1 MVGLFIFL
9 YLFCGL
15 ITFITFAMFTDIFE
29 TVEIYNIKRYKRI
42 LTRLSYLFLW
52 PIYFIG
58 MLIMTIYCGMKQLIS
73 KIIE

>member
-15 ITFITFAMFTDIFE
+15 ITFIMFTSTFE
-29 TVEIYNIKRYKRI
+29 TEEVYNIKRYKRI
-42 LTRLSYLFLW
+42 LLRLSYLFLW
-52 PIYFIG
+52 PIYFIINVV
-58 MLIMTIYCGMKQLIS
+58 MVIYFGMKQLIS

>member
-15 ITFITFAMFTDIFE
+15 ITFAMFVGTFE
-29 TVEIYNIKRYKRI
+29 TEKIYNIKRYKRI
-42 LTRLSYLFLW
+42 LFRLSYLFLW

-58 MLIMTIYCGMKQLIS
+58 MSIMVIYCGMKQLIS

>member
-9 YLFCGL
+9 YLCCGL
-15 ITFITFAMFTDIFE
+15 ITFTMFVGTFE

-42 LTRLSYLFLW
+42 LIRLSYLFLW

-58 MLIMTIYCGMKQLIS
+58 ISIMTIYCGMKQLIS

>member
-15 ITFITFAMFTDIFE
+15 ITFIACTQEFE
-29 TVEIYNIKRYKRI
+29 TENIYNIKRYKRI
-42 LTRLSYLFLW
+42 LLRLSYLFLW

-58 MLIMTIYCGMKQLIS
+58 PLVYLIYLCIKTFINKLF
-73 KIIE
+73 E